1 METFAIFLVYKRMP
15 NNCQTTWIYSNCKVS
30 QAAKVTTYNLT
41 KSSSTG
47 PSTCSFFTSNN
58 ANTASTNSLSEE
70 RVQLTQAKEDI
81 NKRVTL
87 SNNTRVASRDK
98 KGSLRNLDNSHF
110 EIINSPIGWLDY
122 TIIQQAQVCL
132 QRINKY
138 YIQETC
144 TGSV

>member
-1 METFAIFLVYKRMP
+1 MP
-15 NNCQTTWIYSNCKVS
+15 NNSQTTWMCSNCKVS

-98 KGSLRNLDNSHF
+98 KGSLGNLDNSHF
-110 EIINSPIGWLDY
+110 EIINS
-122 TIIQQAQVCL
+122 C
-132 QRINKY
+132 Y
-138 YIQETC
+138 Y
-144 TGSV
+144 S